1 VETIAIVL
9 QFKNNTIMKKRITLT
24 QEEIQY
30 ILNNVYP
37 VLDDEDGYMEDLI
50 SVCKSLKKKLTK

>member
-1 VETIAIVL
+1 MLQLKTI
-9 QFKNNTIMKKRITLT
+9 QMKKRITLT

-37 VLDDEDGYMEDLI
+37 ILDDEDGYMEDLI

>member
-1 VETIAIVL
+1 
-9 QFKNNTIMKKRITLT
+9 MKKRITLT

-30 ILNNVYP
+30 ILNNVYA

-50 SVCKSLKKKLTK
+50 ALCKSLKNKLIK

>member
-1 VETIAIVL
+1 MNID
-9 QFKNNTIMKKRITLT
+9 KNRLKRITLT

-30 ILNNVYP
+30 ILNNICP
-37 VLDDEDGYMEDLI
+37 ILDDENGYMEDLL